1 MVERER
7 KHDSNGE
14 SHIEGELDMTTERP
28 RASKRARMRWL
39 ALLALIFVAA
49 AACTGDAVNSDNAD
63 GDDASSSSSD
73 SGDSGGD
80 DSSGSDDDS
89 SSGDDGDDTESVD
102 LTAQGETF
110 EFQVQTGVPA
120 SSVYH
125 AEIVEWGERLERMSG
140 GRLQAEVVP
149 SGAVVGALE
158 ILDAVDTEIV
168 PVGMAWSN
176 YWTGKNPTAALFS
189 NPPVGSTG
197 LDQSSSL
204 AWMYDGGGLELYE
217 RLYTDEIGVNVKPLP
232 VCPMGP
238 DPFGWFNEPITSVAD
253 VQGLPFR
260 SPPGLPGLTFQE
272 LGVDAIAMPGGDI
285 VPSAQSGIIDGAEW
299 ISPADDRALGLSDVW
314 DNYYLQGLHQSTD
327 IGELLFNIDWWD
339 SLPAD
344 LQEMILVA
352 TQATIV
358 DCQNVSITVNADAV
372 AEYQEQGINIY
383 NTPPEFYDAFIDAWE
398 TVAADLAAEDPFFA
412 EVRESQQAYAER
424 VMPFRLTITELYQE
438 IGETY
443 FPDKVGQNP

>member
-1 MVERER
+1 
-7 KHDSNGE
+7 
-14 SHIEGELDMTTERP
+14 MTTEP
-28 RASKRARMRWL
+28 TRASARVRMRLL
-39 ALLALIFVAA
+39 ALLAMIFVVA
-49 AACTGDAVNSDNAD
+49 AACTGDAVNSDNAG
-63 GDDASSSSSD
+63 GDDSSSSSD
-73 SGDSGGD
+73 DSGSS
-80 DSSGSDDDS
+80 DSSGSDDDAS
-89 SSGDDGDDTESVD
+89 SSSDDDEGDETESVD

-140 GRLQAEVVP
+140 GRLVAEVVP

-217 RLYTDEIGVNVKPLP
+217 RLYTEEIGVNVKPLP

-238 DPFGWFNEPITSVAD
+238 DPFGWFSEPITSVAD

-344 LQEMILVA
+344 LREMIMIA

-372 AEYQEQGINIY
+372 AEYQAEGINIF
-383 NTPPEFYDAFIDAWE
+383 NTPPEFYDAFINAWE

-443 FPDKVGQNP
+443 FPEKVGQNP

>member
-1 MVERER
+1 MTV
-7 KHDSNGE
+7 KDSETKSGV
-14 SHIEGELDMTTERP
+14 RP
-28 RASKRARMRWL
+28 LRWIAAVL
-39 ALLALIFVAA
+39 ALALVA
-49 AACTGDAVNSDNAD
+49 AACTGDAVANQTPEVDDSAD
-63 GDDASSSSSD
+63 GGGDD
-73 SGDSGGD
+73 SGDSGGGD
-80 DSSGSDDDS
+80 
-89 SSGDDGDDTESVD
+89 DDGDDDDGGESVD
-102 LTAQGETF
+102 LTQGGEVF

-125 AEIVEWGERLERMSG
+125 AEIVQWGERLDLMSG
-140 GRLQAEVVP
+140 GRLKAEVVP

-204 AWMYDGGGLELYE
+204 AWMYDGGGLELYQ
-217 RLYTDEIGVNVKPLP
+217 RLYTEEIGVNVKPLP

-238 DPFGWFNEPITSVAD
+238 DPFGWFSEPITSVAD

-327 IGELLFNIDWWD
+327 IGELLFNLDWWD

-344 LQEMILVA
+344 LKEMIMVA

-358 DCQNVSITVNADAV
+358 ECQNVSITVNADAV

-383 NTPPEFYDAFIDAWE
+383 NTPPEFYGAFIDAWE
-398 TVAADLAAEDPFFA
+398 TVASDLAEEDPFFA
-412 EVRESQQAYAER
+412 EVRESQQAYADR
-424 VMPFRLTITELYQE
+424 VMPFRLTITELYQT
-438 IGETY
+438 IGENY
-443 FPDKVGQNP
+443 YPDKVGIDP